1 MKSAPSAS
9 TITFAQT
16 LDAMRQDLRRYSADA
31 PLLVVLVKATYAH
44 PALAGILYY
53 RIGHWLWARRRHPLA
68 WLPLVCYLVFYPL
81 VRMYS
86 GLELWPFTSVG
97 PGFQVLHFGPT
108 VIHPAA
114 VIGSNVT
121 MLHGVTL
128 GVSIIGIS
136 NIGAPRIGN
145 NVAIGTGASIIGDIT
160 IGDHATIGAHAVVTS
175 SVPEHTTVLGIP
187 ARPVMP
193 AGNKRREP
201 GTAAAPAQ
209 HDEQGATA
217 ELAVPVHG
225 EPGRSVRSSRVGEV
239 RQP

>member
-9 TITFAQT
+9 RITFTQT

-53 RIGHWLWARRRHPLA
+53 RIGRWLWLMRRNPLA
-68 WLPLVCYLVFYPL
+68 WLPLVCYLALYPL

-86 GLELWPFTSVG
+86 GLELLPFTSVG

-114 VIGSNVT
+114 IIGSNVT

-145 NVAIGTGASIIGDIT
+145 NVAIGTGASVIGDIT
-160 IGDHATIGAHAVVTS
+160 IGDNVTIGAHAVVTR
-175 SVPEHTTVLGIP
+175 SVPAHTTVFGIP
-187 ARPVMP
+187 ARPVMS
-193 AGNKRREP
+193 AGNKRAEP
-201 GTAAAPAQ
+201 GTAAPKAQ
-209 HDEQGATA
+209 HDERR
-217 ELAVPVHG
+217 ESVEVAVPVHA
-225 EPGRSVRSSRVGEV
+225 ERSVRNSRGLE
-239 RQP
+239 R

>member
-9 TITFAQT
+9 KITFAQT

-31 PLLVVLVKATYAH
+31 PLFVVLVKSTYAH

-53 RIGHWLWARRRHPLA
+53 RIGHWLWALRRNPLA

-128 GVSIIGIS
+128 GVAIIGIS

-160 IGDHATIGAHAVVTS
+160 IGDNATIGAHAVVTS
-175 SVPEHTTVLGIP
+175 SVPEHTTVTGIP
-187 ARPVMP
+187 ARPVMS
-193 AGNKRREP
+193 AANKRLEP
-201 GTAAAPAQ
+201 GTAVAKAQ
-209 HDEQGATA
+209 HDERRDSA
-217 ELAVPVHG
+217 EVAVPVHA
-225 EPGRSVRSSRVGEV
+225 ERSVRNSRGLE
-239 RQP
+239 R